1 MQELGPMSSLLKD
14 CCKIAGFAYGEVWA
28 REDVEIA
35 KILSTGQRLE
45 AADVMPRLAHHAEV
59 EMSKMNDLSDVK
71 VELASLADQPH
82 HHSEE
87 IHREEGLHGSSVN
100 TEDGLTR
107 RELRSTSLSRLPSN
121 PFGSFVH
128 NSNSVIHIDRL
139 KWDENGLNNTLSFMN
154 QYVIIHQLVK
164 KSSGMRDLI
173 IEYAESGSSRVYGY
187 GEGFAGF
194 VWQKKRS
201 HTFNFFEAQSES
213 IENDSRFF
221 MARKLFS
228 SCVGVPILD
237 PHNPETVVA
246 VMVLYRSKSHK
257 GIKDFLDPN
266 QNASLSSF
274 LEHAASIA
282 PTAIMLQM
290 SLPAWH
296 VTMQHCKLVEEE
308 REFRRTTSAAG
319 QATAQQ
325 EEAQPQPVIEHDPLA
340 RARDG
345 LKFYMNKFKGQTGQ
359 APLGSD
365 WKYTSFSGI
374 GSFICLLIIMW
385 VDDTMKTRTYKDDSL
400 FALVGS
406 FGAVVALVFAAP
418 QSPVSQP
425 RAIFFGHIICCVVA
439 IIVDYFTIPLHD
451 KYAARVLLPIF
462 PQWLATAIVPAIGIT
477 VMSATGYT
485 HPPAAACATVYI
497 SDKGG
502 IVKNLHWGFILFPVL
517 FDCFVIIAVGVLFN
531 NAIPSRQYPLLWR
544 VSFRSLVAISML
556 SGLAYLVRL

>member
-1 MQELGPMSSLLKD
+1 MSSLLKD

-45 AADVMPRLAHHAEV
+45 PADVLPKLAQRAEV
-59 EMSKMNDLSDVK
+59 EMSRVGDLSDVK
-71 VELASLADQPH
+71 VDLVPLADDH
-82 HHSEE
+82 HVTEG
-87 IHREEGLHGSSVN
+87 HREDNGAASESHGD
-100 TEDGLTR
+100 DGLIR

-128 NSNSVIHIDRL
+128 NANSVIHIDRL
-139 KWDENGLNNTLSFMN
+139 KWDENGLNNTMSFMN
-154 QYVIIHQLVK
+154 QYVIINQLVK
-164 KSSGMRDLI
+164 RSSGIREQVL
-173 IEYAESGSSRVYGY
+173 EFAESGSSRVYGY
-187 GEGFAGF
+187 GDGIPGF
-194 VWQKKRS
+194 VWQKKKS
-201 HTFNFFEAQSES
+201 HTFDFNESQIDS
-213 IENDSRFF
+213 IEHDSRYYT
-221 MARKLFS
+221 AKRLFH
-228 SCVGVPILD
+228 SCVAVPILD

-246 VMVLYRSKSHK
+246 VMVLYRPKAYK
-257 GIKDFLDPN
+257 GIKDFLDLN
-266 QNASLSSF
+266 QNAALSSF
-274 LEHAASIA
+274 LEHAATIA

-296 VTMQHCKLVEEE
+296 VTMEHCKLVEEE
-308 REFRRTTSAAG
+308 REFKRTSSAAV
-319 QATAQQ
+319 QSAAHEDVAHQ
-325 EEAQPQPVIEHDPLA
+325 QPVVQQDPVEKAKEAL
-340 RARDG
+340 R
-345 LKFYMNKFKGQTGQ
+345 FYMNKFKGQSGQ

-365 WKYTSFSGI
+365 WKFTSFSGL
-374 GSFICLLIIMW
+374 GSFICLLVIMW
-385 VDDTMKTRTYKDDSL
+385 VDDTMKTKTYKDEAL

-406 FGAVVALVFAAP
+406 FGAVVALVFGAP

-439 IIVDYFTIPLHD
+439 LIVDYFTIPLHER
-451 KYAARVLLPIF
+451 YASRVLIPIF

-477 VMSATGYT
+477 IMSATGYT

-517 FDCFVIIAVGVLFN
+517 FDCMVIVVLGVLFN

-544 VSFRSLVAISML
+544 FSMSSLLIISAL
-556 SGLAYLVRL
+556 SGLAYIVRL